1 MMCNIISLVSI
12 INLFLLPLL
21 FYGVVLLPQHTAA
34 SHSTVQ
40 FLPGFEG
47 RLPFHLETGYIGV
60 GEYEEVQLFYYFLKS
75 ESEPTKDPVLVWLS
89 GGPGCSS
96 FTALVYQIGPL
107 YFEPNKYNG
116 SLPKLTLNPNSWTK
130 VANIIFLDQPVNSGF
145 SYATTST
152 TFKSTDLQ
160 ACDHIYLFLRKWL
173 IKHPEFIRNP
183 MYIGGDSYS
192 GITLPVITQLI
203 SNGIEAGHK
212 PSINLKG
219 YILGNPSTFPLQYNY
234 WIPYA
239 HGMGLISDELYKL
252 LKETCNGENLQYVD
266 PSNVLC
272 YQHYQT
278 FEQLISGIN
287 KPHILEPSCG
297 SDAESRLF
305 GERRSLYEN
314 YSIKCRVEVH
324 RLSTYWAN
332 DPRVQE
338 ALNVRKG
345 AIERWTRCRESIVNK
360 TYIITF
366 QDSIPYHVELSKKL
380 YRSLIY
386 SGDHDMGIPFQSTQ
400 FWIKFLNYSIVDEWR
415 PWIVDDQV
423 AGYTRSYSN
432 QMTFATV
439 KGAGHVAPEYKPKE
453 CFTMFHR
460 WLSHEQL

>member
-252 LKETCNGENLQYVD
+252 
-266 PSNVLC
+266 
-272 YQHYQT
+272 
-278 FEQLISGIN
+278 ISGIN